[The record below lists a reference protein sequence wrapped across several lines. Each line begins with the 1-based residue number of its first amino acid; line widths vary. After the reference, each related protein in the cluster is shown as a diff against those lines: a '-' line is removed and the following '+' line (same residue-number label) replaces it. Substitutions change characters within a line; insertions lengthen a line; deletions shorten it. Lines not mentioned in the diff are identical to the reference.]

1 MKTFKLNGYVKVSV
15 YTEVEADTLEEAI
28 NIAGSREIER
38 YRFGDK
44 SQVKDAWIND
54 EYDGEVTEINES

>member
-1 MKTFKLNGYVKVSV
+1 MKIFKLNGYVKVSV

-28 NIAGSREIER
+28 SIAESRDIER
-38 YRFGDK
+38 YRFGYT